1 LKIINEKALRF
12 FCAGLTLASA
22 LGAAADG
29 TARSSTAIRPIPA
42 LQVNQG
48 LSAQEILQAAAE
60 NGRLALA
67 ALREYTYYTE
77 LTIETLSQADT
88 VTGKYY
94 RFTEVS
100 FDGSGNRHERN
111 LESTST
117 LPKDVYIGASSAD
130 NLIRIYQFVITPE
143 TLHQYEFNYVGREQV
158 DELRTY
164 VFDVQ
169 PGVKMGEPDKIRGR
183 YLRGRVWVDDQDLF
197 VVKVSGEVLP
207 EEKGRRTPRFETYFQ
222 NHDKYWFPAYCSGED
237 RIRIDKYPTRVAV
250 KLRFTGYKKVN
261 SRG

>member
-1 LKIINEKALRF
+1 LRIIIEKALRF
-12 FCAGLTLASA
+12 FCAGLALSSA
-22 LGAAADG
+22 LGAAAG
-29 TARSSTAIRPIPA
+29 GAIPSTTPGPGPVLHVSQAPSP
-42 LQVNQG
+42 
-48 LSAQEILQAAAE
+48 QEILQAAAE

-94 RFTEVS
+94 RFAEVS
-100 FDGSGNRHERN
+100 FDSGGNRHERN

-117 LPKDVYIGASSAD
+117 LPKDFRFGAASAD
-130 NLIRIYQFVITPE
+130 NLVRVYQFVITPE
-143 TLHQYEFNYVGREQV
+143 TLRQYEFNYVGREQV

-169 PGVKMGEPDKIRGR
+169 PGVKTGEPDKARER
-183 YLRGRVWVDDQDLF
+183 YFRGRVWVDDQDLS
-197 VVKVSGEVLP
+197 VVKVTGEVLP
-207 EEKGRRTPRFETYFQ
+207 EEKGLRSPRFETYFQ
-222 NHDKYWFPAYCSGED
+222 KHGKYWFPAYCSGED
-237 RIRIDKYPTRVAV
+237 RIRVDKYPTRVLV

-261 SRG
+261 SKG

>member
-1 LKIINEKALRF
+1 MKIINEKALRF
-12 FCAGLTLASA
+12 FCAGLTLSSA
-22 LGAAADG
+22 LGAAAGGD
-29 TARSSTAIRPIPA
+29 ARRSAAIRPRPA
-42 LQVNQG
+42 IQVSQS
-48 LSAQEILQAAAE
+48 LSSQEILQATAE
-60 NGRLALA
+60 NGMRALA
-67 ALREYTYYTE
+67 ALREYTYYAE

-94 RFTEVS
+94 RFTEIS
-100 FDGSGNRHERN
+100 FDRGGNRHERN

-130 NLIRIYQFVITPE
+130 NLVRIYQFAITPE
-143 TLHQYEFNYVGREQV
+143 TLRQYEFSYVGREQV

-169 PGVKMGEPDKIRGR
+169 PIVKMGELDKTRER
-183 YLRGRVWVDDQDLF
+183 YLRGRVWVDDQDLS
-197 VVKVSGEVLP
+197 VVKVTGEVLP

-222 NHDKYWFPAYCSGED
+222 NHDKYWFPAYYSGED
-237 RIRIDKYPTRVAV
+237 RIRVDKYPTRVMI